1 MSTTTTPPAA
11 GTTPAKAK
19 QQTAYHV
26 FKAGPE
32 ATYQLVGP
40 NVTAQNAEAA
50 IKAHVEKSGE
60 TTGKFAAVPSR
71 GWKQLSLKVETRT
84 SITLT

>member
-19 QQTAYHV
+19 QTTTYHV
-26 FKAGPE
+26 FKEGAE
-32 ATYQLVGP
+32 ATYQLVAP
-40 NVTAQNAEAA
+40 NVTAQNAKAA
-50 IKAHVEKSGE
+50 IQAHIEKSGE
-60 TTGKFAAVPSR
+60 KTGTFAAVPSR
-71 GWKQLSLKVETRT
+71 GWKRLSLKVETKT